1 MLWDHAKGLVASAP
15 NMPVGLSSHSTAVLA
30 DGRVLFAGG
39 VDTAGDFFIADP
51 VTRAEIYDPTARS
64 WSLAAPLPAA
74 RASAIAVTLTD
85 GRVLLVGGSGI
96 SLGPSAPNG
105 LQPSLLFTPQS

>member
-1 MLWDHAKGLVASAP
+1 
-15 NMPVGLSSHSTAVLA
+15 MPVGLSSHSTVMLA
-30 DGRVLFAGG
+30 DGRVLLAGG

-51 VTRAEIYDPTARS
+51 VARAEIYDPAARS
-64 WSLAAPLPAA
+64 WSLAAPLPVA

-85 GRVLLVGGSGI
+85 GRVLLLGGSGI
-96 SLGPSAPNG
+96 SLGSSLPSG

>member
-1 MLWDHAKGLVASAP
+1 
-15 NMPVGLSSHSTAVLA
+15 MPVGLSSHSTAVLA

-96 SLGPSAPNG
+96 SLGPSAPSG